1 MHPSLRLSRR
11 QALVLGGLGGLQAL
25 APTAVRAQAAFP
37 NRPIQFIVAA
47 PAGGPSD
54 NAARMIAD
62 EMGKLLGQPMV
73 VVNKPGSAGVIAAEA
88 TARAAPD
95 GHTLMLSWIG
105 NATSPGLVAK
115 LPFDINRDFVH
126 IAFALAGANALIVHP
141 STGFKTL
148 ADLVKHAKA
157 HPGRLSYASS
167 GNGTSGHLAMEMFK
181 QRAGISMLHIP
192 YRGGAPALTDLM
204 AGQVQLMF
212 LNQDAVIAPSAAG
225 KVVPLAISSAQRN
238 PLLPQVPTVAES
250 GYPGFEATAWAGISG
265 PQGIPAP
272 VVAAIEAAA
281 IKALSGPL
289 KARIEATG
297 ATVVA
302 AGKDRFTP
310 FVQRETETW
319 TQVIKTAGIKVD

>member
-1 MHPSLRLSRR
+1 
-11 QALVLGGLGGLQAL
+11 
-25 APTAVRAQAAFP
+25 
-37 NRPIQFIVAA
+37 
-47 PAGGPSD
+47 
-54 NAARMIAD
+54 
-62 EMGKLLGQPMV
+62 
-73 VVNKPGSAGVIAAEA
+73 
-88 TARAAPD
+88 
-95 GHTLMLSWIG
+95 
-105 NATSPGLVAK
+105 
-115 LPFDINRDFVH
+115 
-126 IAFALAGANALIVHP
+126 
-141 STGFKTL
+141 
-148 ADLVKHAKA
+148 
-157 HPGRLSYASS
+157 
-167 GNGTSGHLAMEMFK
+167 
-181 QRAGISMLHIP
+181 
-192 YRGGAPALTDLM
+192 M

-281 IKALSGPL
+281 IKALNGPL